1 MPFRPAVSA
10 LGDMTR
16 LVGFRGR
23 RAGVSYASGH
33 RYGQST
39 AASRRGAAARLRK
52 IRTGRVSRRTLTN
65 TIVSKRNP
73 MKPKWVR
80 GAQGGLASFSKL
92 TLSKPAGK
100 KVKAIE
106 RAGQSANYLV
116 NSSFSVLCDEGFQNF
131 GCGST
136 FNNQDMV
143 QIQKKVPANNYVP
156 KPKNVPYQY
165 VISRIHTE
173 YLLTNNTKG
182 TIYCDVYDVIR
193 KRDANNSDA
202 SGGTADPCK
211 AWFQGVYNQD
221 TMGTATADLSGSL
234 VLQTLPTDSRL
245 FKDWFKVV
253 QRNKVGLLPGA
264 THRHQVFL
272 RPNKLMDSN
281 LISSVDGDM
290 AGCTV
295 YTMFVIVGQP
305 AVVYDGDDRVV
316 TTANGALDIVQSN
329 RYTYTWILNNE
340 QSYFIN
346 DNLVSFGAEQIVQP
360 FSGEVKV
367 VTEA

>member
-1 MPFRPAVSA
+1 MPKWNTANLAATGLLAAR
-10 LGDMTR
+10 GIRYGRTR
-16 LVGFRGR
+16 LAA
-23 RAGVSYASGH
+23 RAGRAK
-33 RYGQST
+33 T
-39 AASRRGAAARLRK
+39 AAAARKLRAV
-52 IRTGRVSRRTLTN
+52 RGMNRAAVAARLGRR
-65 TIVSKRNP
+65 RNP
-73 MKPKWVR
+73 MQPKWVR
-80 GAQGGLASFSKL
+80 GQQGGLASFSKL
-92 TLSKPAGK
+92 LLSKPASK
-100 KVKAIE
+100 KVKTIE

-116 NSSFSVLCDEGFQNF
+116 NSAYSVLADEGFQNF

-143 QIQKKVPANNYVP
+143 QIQKKIPSNSIVPS
-156 KPKNVPYQY
+156 PKNVPYQY

-182 TIYCDVYDVIR
+182 TIYCDVYDIVR

-202 SGGTADPCK
+202 SGGTADPCS
-211 AWFQGVYNQD
+211 AWKQGVYNQD
-221 TMGTATADLSGSL
+221 TMGMPGVADLSGAL
-234 VLQTLPTDSRL
+234 CVQTLPTDSRL

-272 RPNKLMDSN
+272 RPNKLIDSN
-281 LISSVDGDM
+281 LVSSVDGDM

-305 AVVYDGDDRVV
+305 AVVYDGEQRLI

-329 RYTYTWILNNE
+329 RYTYTWVLNNE

-346 DNLVSFGAEQIVQP
+346 DNLITFGAEQIVQP